1 MPHVNPIKPKIMK
14 LAHIGKSTFNINGTT
29 IHSTLVIPSNK
40 KLNELKK
47 LNDIKHNTLIKTYD
61 QL

>member
-1 MPHVNPIKPKIMK
+1 MK